1 MQKNKTE
8 CNTTASPYTE
18 IWLIQNVVKYICIA
32 MRNLLNMQ
40 VHLLD
45 TPTSSNVYKFYFW
58 VAAQAWCISI
68 IGQVFQHQ

>member
-45 TPTSSNVYKFYFW
+45 TPTSSNVYKFYF
-58 VAAQAWCISI
+58 
-68 IGQVFQHQ
+68 